1 MSNLDN
7 KRYFSSFD
15 ESALWHE
22 SEPLLCTSV
31 VPEAP
36 NVATF
41 SFCSPSGAWFKFK
54 PGQFIQLDLPLDQGT
69 QQRVY
74 TISSSPSRP
83 LSLSVTVKAQKD
95 SVGGRWMLDQLK
107 PGMSLSAKGPNG
119 IFVLPDDKPRKY
131 LFISAGSGITPSL
144 AMTTYL
150 FDIGKAPDIC
160 FVHCAQR
167 PSDIIARRHVESM
180 VSREPKIKLHY
191 LVEEDDPYSVW
202 AGYRGRLTQ
211 LMLGIMAPD
220 YVDREVFCCGPEPF
234 MQSVRD
240 MLNALGFDMAHYQ
253 QESFGPLVSESANEV
268 ELNDTIPNEESAS
281 KVVFSRSNVETECLQ
296 TDTVLAVAKASG
308 LNIPSG
314 CTMGLCGTCKVKKT
328 SGVVHMVH
336 NGGISTTDIKKGFIL
351 ACCSHPMGSVEIDI

>member
-7 KRYFSSFD
+7 ERYFSSFD
-15 ESALWHE
+15 ESAVWHD
-22 SEPLLCTSV
+22 SEPLVCTSV

-41 SFCSPSGAWFKFK
+41 SFSSPSGAWFKFK
-54 PGQFIQLDLPLDQGT
+54 PGQFIQLELPTAQGVL
-69 QQRVY
+69 QKVY

-83 LSLSVTVKAQKD
+83 LSLSVTVKAAPD
-95 SVGGRWMLDQLK
+95 SVGGRWMLDHLE
-107 PGMSLSAKGPNG
+107 PGMALTAQGPSG
-119 IFVLPDDKPRKY
+119 LFTLADERPRKY

-144 AMTTYL
+144 SMMTYL
-150 FDIGKAPDIC
+150 FDVGKAPDIC

-167 PSDIIARRHVESM
+167 PSHIIARRQVESM
-180 VSREPKIKLHY
+180 ASRVPEIKLHY
-191 LVEEDDPYSVW
+191 LVEEDDPFTVW

-211 LMLGIMAPD
+211 IMLGIMAPD

-240 MLNALGFDMAHYQ
+240 MLYGLGFDMNHYQ
-253 QESFGPLVSESANEV
+253 QESFGVVVSEVADEI
-268 ELNDTIPNEESAS
+268 ELNDTVPDDDTVSH
-281 KVVFSRSNVETECLQ
+281 VLFSHSGVTAECLQ

-314 CTMGLCGTCKVKKT
+314 CSMGICGTCKVKKT
-328 SGVVHMVH
+328 SGEVHMVH
-336 NGGISTTDIKKGFIL
+336 NGGIAEADIEAGYIL
-351 ACCSHPMGSVEIDI
+351 ACCSHPMGRVEIDV